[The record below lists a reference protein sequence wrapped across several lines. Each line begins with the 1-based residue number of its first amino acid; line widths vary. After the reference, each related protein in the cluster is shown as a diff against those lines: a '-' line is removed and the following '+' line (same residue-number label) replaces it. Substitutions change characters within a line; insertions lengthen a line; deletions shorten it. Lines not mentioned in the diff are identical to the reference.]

1 MNNDQLVATFTA
13 TIQASLHGLQTL
25 EPILEQE
32 HCALAGRNPGLLETV
47 VEQKIALL
55 QQLQHSIHARD
66 RLQQTAGFE
75 AGNAGGDALVATLA
89 NQPLSDDWSA
99 LLALAAR
106 VATLND
112 RNGQLAALGQQ
123 TTRTAIGILTGRDQT
138 EHTYSTLRRRRA
150 AGGYS
155 LAHA

>member
-1 MNNDQLVATFTA
+1 MNNDQLVSTFAATV
-13 TIQASLHGLQTL
+13 QASLHGLQTL

-32 HCALAGRNPGLLETV
+32 HRALAGRNPGLLEIV

-55 QQLQHSIHARD
+55 QQLQHSVQARD
-66 RLQQTAGFE
+66 RLQQAAGF
-75 AGNAGGDALVATLA
+75 AVGNAGGEALVVA
-89 NQPLSDDWSA
+89 LSNAELSADWSA
-99 LLALAAR
+99 LLAVATR

-123 TTRTAIGILTGRDQT
+123 TTRAAIGILTGRDQT